1 MANANSKNRPRHF
14 LENKTIV
21 VAGAGIAGSAF
32 VVGLQKLWHAELGR
46 PNIII
51 YERDAQ
57 EVAAQRETYNLSLTG
72 FDDSGGLIA
81 LRNLGLLDEALEKA
95 VSGINGV
102 GSFKIWD
109 STWREQASFKR
120 KPVLGIPATSI
131 RIARKDIRQILHSS
145 FQPKDH
151 CGIRWESQCVSATQL
166 PDGRLRVRVVH
177 GNGDLESEQD
187 CDLLIAADG
196 ANSKLR
202 QSFRPDD
209 TLCCNGVVLRGGI
222 ATFQESL
229 PQQLSEDWGFVV
241 SRTGVSAFFSPVGE
255 HRILWTIGQNEDQVS
270 RMDRGSLAQAQAVID
285 KSLELGSHI
294 PEPFASIVKRTDP
307 KTVLLLN
314 SRDKVPFWHSD
325 ITKTPVIFLG
335 DSNHALSPF
344 AGIGANLALVDGWD
358 LANQVCNQS
367 SLEEAVRAYDHLS
380 VTRATRHVKRS
391 RQMIKTAHDIGWRYY
406 LFWCMLFVGKFVR
419 WVLYKMRSRAE
430 V

>member
-1 MANANSKNRPRHF
+1 MASTNDKNHSNHF

-21 VAGAGIAGSAF
+21 IAGAGIAGSAF
-32 VVGLQKLWHAELGR
+32 LVGLQKLWNTNLGK
-46 PNIII
+46 PTIII

-57 EVAAQRETYNLSLTG
+57 DVAAQRETYNLSLTG
-72 FDDSGGLIA
+72 FDDSGGLVA
-81 LRNLGLLDEALEKA
+81 LKNLGLLDEALGRA
-95 VSGINGV
+95 VSGISGV

-109 STWREQASFKR
+109 ARWKEQVSFSR
-120 KPVLGIPATSI
+120 KPVSGIPSTSI
-131 RIARKDIRQILHSS
+131 RISRKDIRQVLQNS
-145 FQPKDH
+145 FCLDDY
-151 CGIRWESQCVSATQL
+151 CTIRWESQCVSATQL
-166 PDGRLRVRVVH
+166 SDGRLRVRVIH
-177 GNGDLESEQD
+177 GNGDSESEHD

-202 QSFRPDD
+202 QSLRPDD
-209 TLCCNGVVLRGGI
+209 TLIYNGAVLRGGI

-241 SRTGVSAFFSPVGE
+241 SRTGVSAFFSPIDK
-255 HRILWTIGQNEDQVS
+255 HRILWTVGQKENHVPRLDH
-270 RMDRGSLAQAQAVID
+270 GSQTEVQAVID

-294 PEPFASIVKRTDP
+294 PEPFPSIVKQTDP

-314 SRDKVPFWHSD
+314 SRDKMPFYHDD
-325 ITKTPVIFLG
+325 IAKIPAIFLG

-358 LANQVCNQS
+358 MANQLCSQN
-367 SLEEAVRAYDHLS
+367 SLEEAVKAYDDLS

-391 RQMIKTAHDIGWRYY
+391 RGMIKAAHDTGLRYY

-419 WVLYKMRSRAE
+419 WVLFKTGR
-430 V
+430 